1 MEEVDEEEAQK
12 MKNFLKSMNLDK
24 GRHASGMT
32 IDSIQEEN
40 LNGDMPG
47 DINVTRSNA
56 GDLDGDIINPATMSV
71 ISAVSPSEKRRLGR
85 AYQKDKPLEEVV
97 ASEMARIRQAFD
109 VRLVEHTEDLVAK
122 VGRGEAIGE

>member
-1 MEEVDEEEAQK
+1 

>member
-47 DINVTRSNA
+47 DINMTRSNA